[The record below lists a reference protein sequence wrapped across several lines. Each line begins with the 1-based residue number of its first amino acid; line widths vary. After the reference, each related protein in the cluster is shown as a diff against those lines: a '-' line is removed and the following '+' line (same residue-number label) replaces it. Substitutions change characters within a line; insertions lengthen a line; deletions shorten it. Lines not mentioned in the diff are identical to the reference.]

1 MGAMCAFTR
10 SDFPV
15 LLIPKIASVFKPLAA
30 AEEFMKALHPEEFLQ
45 QLVAVRE
52 GFWQA
57 MNAERKSYGAEK
69 PLSSA
74 AILRRLQFGVVM
86 ERKAAEVTAPWVG
99 KIPDL
104 DLQQPM
110 SEYVVNELKHASIL
124 RKRIGELSGD
134 PDALWNEPLPELKAL
149 WDFHAGLD
157 SLCEL
162 IASVQFGHEE
172 FFPRTS
178 KSFIERVTPVDPET
192 AAIYRDTLLADEEG
206 HEWIAPEILR
216 RYATDVAAQDKC
228 LTALRQGCELFGRAI
243 ESFNRAMPS

>member
-1 MGAMCAFTR
+1 MDTLTP
-10 SDFPV
+10 D
-15 LLIPKIASVFKPLAA
+15 
-30 AEEFMKALHPEEFLQ
+30 EFLK
-45 QLVAVRE
+45 QLIATRE
-52 GFWQA
+52 AFWEQ

-69 PLSSA
+69 PLSPA
-74 AILRRLQFGVVM
+74 VVLRRLQFGVVM

-99 KIPDL
+99 KIPDI

-124 RKRIGELSGD
+124 RQRITELNGD
-134 PDALWNEPLPELKAL
+134 PDALWNQPLKELKDL
-149 WDFHAGLD
+149 WDFHASLG

-178 KSFIERVTPVDPET
+178 KSFIERVAPIDSKT

-216 RYATDVAAQDKC
+216 RYASDGATQRKC
-228 LTALRQGCELFGRAI
+228 LEALQKGCELFGKAI
-243 ESFNRAMPS
+243 QSFNRSMPA

>member
-1 MGAMCAFTR
+1 MDTLTP
-10 SDFPV
+10 D
-15 LLIPKIASVFKPLAA
+15 
-30 AEEFMKALHPEEFLQ
+30 EFLK
-45 QLVAVRE
+45 QLIATRE
-52 GFWQA
+52 AFWEQ

-69 PLSSA
+69 PLSPA
-74 AILRRLQFGVVM
+74 VVLRRLQFGVVM

-99 KIPDL
+99 KIPDI
-104 DLQQPM
+104 DLQQRM

-124 RKRIGELSGD
+124 RQRITELNGD
-134 PDALWNEPLPELKAL
+134 PDALWNQPLKELKEL
-149 WDFHAGLD
+149 WDFHASLG

-178 KSFIERVTPVDPET
+178 KSFIERVAPIDSKT

-216 RYATDVAAQDKC
+216 RYASDGATQRKC
-228 LTALRQGCELFGRAI
+228 LEALQKGCELFGKAI
-243 ESFNRAMPS
+243 QSFNRSMPA

>member
-1 MGAMCAFTR
+1 MNTLTP
-10 SDFPV
+10 D
-15 LLIPKIASVFKPLAA
+15 
-30 AEEFMKALHPEEFLQ
+30 EFLK
-45 QLVAVRE
+45 QLIATRE
-52 GFWQA
+52 AFWEQ

-69 PLSSA
+69 PLSPA
-74 AILRRLQFGVVM
+74 VVLRRLQFGVVM

-99 KIPDL
+99 KIPDI

-124 RKRIGELSGD
+124 RQRITELNGD
-134 PDALWNEPLPELKAL
+134 PDALWNQPLKELKDL
-149 WDFHAGLD
+149 WDFHASLG

-178 KSFIERVTPVDPET
+178 KSFIERVAPIDSKT

-206 HEWIAPEILR
+206 HEWIAPEILT
-216 RYATDVAAQDKC
+216 RYASDGATQRKC
-228 LTALRQGCELFGRAI
+228 LEALQKGCELFGKAI
-243 ESFNRAMPS
+243 QSFNRSMPA

>member
-1 MGAMCAFTR
+1 M
-10 SDFPV
+10 
-15 LLIPKIASVFKPLAA
+15 
-30 AEEFMKALHPEEFLQ
+30 EALKPEEFLN
-45 QLVAVRE
+45 QLVKTRE
-52 GFWQA
+52 AFWEK

-69 PLSSA
+69 PLA
-74 AILRRLQFGVVM
+74 GAVVLRRLQFGVVM

-124 RKRIGELSGD
+124 RRRIAELNGD
-134 PDALWNEPLPELKAL
+134 PDALWNDPLPELKEL
-149 WDFHAGLD
+149 WDFHAKLG

-178 KSFIERVTPVDPET
+178 KSFIERVNAIDPQT
-192 AAIYRDTLLADEEG
+192 ASIYRDTLLADEEG

-216 RYATDVAAQDKC
+216 RYAKDGATQEKC
-228 LTALRQGCELFGRAI
+228 LAALKQGCELFGRAI
-243 ESFNRAMPS
+243 QSFNRSMPA

>member
-1 MGAMCAFTR
+1 M
-10 SDFPV
+10 
-15 LLIPKIASVFKPLAA
+15 
-30 AEEFMKALHPEEFLQ
+30 EALKPEEFLN
-45 QLVAVRE
+45 QLVATRE
-52 GFWQA
+52 GFWEK

-69 PLSSA
+69 PLSA
-74 AILRRLQFGVVM
+74 AVVLRRLQFGVVM

-110 SEYVVNELKHASIL
+110 SEYVVNELKHTSIL
-124 RKRIGELSGD
+124 RKRIAELNGD
-134 PDALWNEPLPELKAL
+134 PDALWNRPLKELKEL
-149 WDFHAGLD
+149 WDFHSSLG

-178 KSFIERVTPVDPET
+178 KSFIERVTPIDPTT
-192 AAIYRDTLLADEEG
+192 AAIYRDVLLAEEEG

-216 RYATDVAAQDKC
+216 RYATDAESQQKSID
-228 LTALRQGCELFGRAI
+228 ALKKGCELFGRAI
-243 ESFNRAMPS
+243 QSFNQSMAG

>member
-1 MGAMCAFTR
+1 MEA
-10 SDFPV
+10 
-15 LLIPKIASVFKPLAA
+15 LKPDQ
-30 AEEFMKALHPEEFLQ
+30 FLQ
-45 QLVAVRE
+45 QMVATRE
-52 GFWQA
+52 AFWEE

-69 PLSSA
+69 PLSPA
-74 AILRRLQFGVVM
+74 VILRRLQFGVVM

-124 RKRIGELSGD
+124 RQRITELDGD
-134 PDALWNEPLPELKAL
+134 PDALWNRPLKELKEL
-149 WDFHAGLD
+149 WEFHASLG

-178 KSFIERVTPVDPET
+178 KSFIERVMPIDPKT

-206 HEWIAPEILR
+206 HEWIAPEILT
-216 RYATDVAAQDKC
+216 RYATDAATQQKC
-228 LTALRQGCELFGRAI
+228 LDALRQGCELFGRAI
-243 ESFNRAMPS
+243 QSFNRSMPA

>member
-1 MGAMCAFTR
+1 MDT
-10 SDFPV
+10 
-15 LLIPKIASVFKPLAA
+15 LKPK
-30 AEEFMKALHPEEFLQ
+30 EFLN
-45 QLVAVRE
+45 QLIAIRE
-52 GFWQA
+52 AFWEQ

-69 PLSSA
+69 PLSPA
-74 AILRRLQFGVVM
+74 VVLRRLQFGVVM

-99 KIPDL
+99 KIPDI

-124 RKRIGELSGD
+124 RQRITELNGD
-134 PDALWNEPLPELKAL
+134 PDALWNQPLKELKEL
-149 WDFHAGLD
+149 WDFHASLG

-178 KSFIERVTPVDPET
+178 KSFIERVTPIDPQT

-206 HEWIAPEILR
+206 HEWIAPEILT
-216 RYATDVAAQDKC
+216 RYASDGATQRKC
-228 LTALRQGCELFGRAI
+228 LEALEKGCELFGKAI
-243 ESFNRAMPS
+243 QSFNRSMPA